1 MIVPP
6 GCGYT
11 EGMSDHEPA
20 SNRRTVPPPNV
31 AAAYDR
37 WSAQY
42 DDNENPTRDLD
53 ARVVRQE
60 LVQLTGRIVLEVGCG
75 TGKNTVW
82 LAEQSK
88 HVVALDFSAGMLAVA
103 RRRVNAANVRF
114 VQHDVRE
121 TWPLRDAEVDVVIGN
136 LVLEHV
142 ADLAPVYREAARV
155 LKPGGQLFFC
165 ELHPHKQLLG
175 SQARFTDPDTHE
187 TVHVTAFAHSMAEY
201 VNGGLDAGFSLRK
214 LGEWSDAGALADAP
228 PRLVSLLFAR

>member
-1 MIVPP
+1 
-6 GCGYT
+6 
-11 EGMSDHEPA
+11 MSEQESTTHSPSAPPA
-20 SNRRTVPPPNV
+20 SI

-53 ARVVRQE
+53 ALVVRQE
-60 LVQLTGRIVLEVGCG
+60 LGQLTGRTILEVGCG

-82 LAEQSK
+82 LAEQST
-88 HVVALDFSAGMLAVA
+88 HVIALDFSAGMLAVA
-103 RRRVNAANVRF
+103 RRRVEAANVRF

-142 ADLAPVYREAARV
+142 ADLAPVYREASRV
-155 LKPGGQLFFC
+155 LKPGGLLFLC
-165 ELHPHKQLLG
+165 ELHPYKQLLG

-201 VNGGLDAGFSLRK
+201 VNGGLDARFSLCK
-214 LGEWSDAGALADAP
+214 LSEWRDAGALANAP

>member
-1 MIVPP
+1 MSELESTTHPRSAPP
-6 GCGYT
+6 
-11 EGMSDHEPA
+11 A
-20 SNRRTVPPPNV
+20 NV

-53 ARVVRQE
+53 ALVVRQE
-60 LVQLTGRIVLEVGCG
+60 LVQLTNRAVLELGCG

-88 HVVALDFSAGMLAVA
+88 HVTALDFSPGMLAVA
-103 RRRVNAANVRF
+103 RRRVEAANVRF

-121 TWPLRDAEVDVVIGN
+121 TWPLGDGEVDVVIGN

-142 ADLAPVYREAARV
+142 ADLAPVYREASRV
-155 LKPGGQLFFC
+155 LKPGGQLFLC
-165 ELHPHKQLLG
+165 ELHPYKQLLG
-175 SQARFTDPDTHE
+175 SQARFTDPNTHE

-201 VNGGLDAGFSLRK
+201 VNSGLDAGFSLSM
-214 LGEWSDAGALADAP
+214 LGEWRDAGALADAP
-228 PRLVSLLFAR
+228 PRLVSLLFARCN